1 MSSIVAQGLGKA
13 FRVYPRRHHRL
24 LEWLDP
30 RARKRHAQK
39 WVLQDLSFEID
50 QGESVAL
57 VGLNGAG
64 KSTLLRMIAGV
75 LQPSSGSLQVN
86 GTLCAI
92 LELGLSFRQDLT
104 GRENARMAGLLMGLS
119 SAEIDG
125 LMPQIE
131 AFAEIG
137 ADFDRPM
144 RTYST
149 GMLAR
154 VAFSVATAR
163 RCDVILVDEALSVGD
178 AYFQQK
184 SFARLREYRAA
195 GSTLVLVSHDK
206 AAVQSICD
214 SVLLLDG
221 GRLVA
226 RDAPAPM
233 FDLYNALIAGES
245 AASVERSPSIGGATR
260 LRSGSGEARVT
271 GVALCDAQS
280 GAHLSVCEVGQA
292 VVLKIDVAVEQ
303 ALERL
308 VLGFSIRDR
317 LGNVVFGTNTHHTG
331 QALHALEAG
340 RRLQFA
346 LHMPLNIGAGR
357 YSIST
362 ALVDGPTHLGAN
374 FEWVDH
380 AHEFDVVMGA
390 ASMFEGAAWLS
401 PRIEVRG

>member
-1 MSSIVAQGLGKA
+1 
-13 FRVYPRRHHRL
+13 
-24 LEWLDP
+24 
-30 RARKRHAQK
+30 
-39 WVLQDLSFEID
+39 
-50 QGESVAL
+50 
-57 VGLNGAG
+57 
-64 KSTLLRMIAGV
+64 
-75 LQPSSGSLQVN
+75 
-86 GTLCAI
+86 
-92 LELGLSFRQDLT
+92 
-104 GRENARMAGLLMGLS
+104 MAGLLMGLS
-119 SAEIDG
+119 SVEIDN

-131 AFAEIG
+131 GFAEIG

-184 SFARLREYRAA
+184 SFARLREYKAA

-214 SVLLLDG
+214 SVMLLDG

-245 AASVERSPSIGGATR
+245 AASVERSLSADGATR

-271 GVALCDAQS
+271 GVNLCDAQS
-280 GAHLSVCEVGQA
+280 GAPIAVCEVGQR
-292 VVLKIDVAVEQ
+292 VILKIEVAVERRI
-303 ALERL
+303 ERL

-317 LGNVVFGTNTHHTG
+317 LGNVVFGTNTHHTS
-331 QALHALEAG
+331 QALKSLDAG

-346 LHMPLNIGAGR
+346 THMPLNIGAGR

-362 ALVDGPTHLGAN
+362 ALVDGATHLGEN
-374 FEWVDH
+374 YEWVDH
-380 AHEFDVVMGA
+380 AHEFDVVMGSA
-390 ASMFEGAAWLS
+390 AAFEGAAWLE
-401 PRIEVRG
+401 PRIEVTG